1 MDVGRSW
8 EWRTADLAPS
18 HFSFPG
24 FEPDEKSDILYP
36 RWELDFSDRA
46 EGERAWAGEN
56 ETERRT
62 EDDRRVWFVETG
74 EIPEVGRLT
83 KLVA

>member
-1 MDVGRSW
+1 M
-8 EWRTADLAPS
+8 
-18 HFSFPG
+18 
-24 FEPDEKSDILYP
+24 YP
-36 RWELDFSDRA
+36 FWELDFSGRA

-62 EDDRRVWFVETG
+62 EDDRRVRFVETG
-74 EIPEVGRLT
+74 EIPEVGRLA